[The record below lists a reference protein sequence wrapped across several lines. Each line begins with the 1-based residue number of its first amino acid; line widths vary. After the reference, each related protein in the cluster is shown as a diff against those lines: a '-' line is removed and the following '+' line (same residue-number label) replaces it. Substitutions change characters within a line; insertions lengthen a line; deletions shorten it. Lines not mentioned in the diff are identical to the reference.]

1 MDKIDILSIFEGE
14 GFMLE
19 RRITRD
25 AEKTLEK
32 MPDKH
37 FCQVYSAIESLRVTP
52 EPEDSKELISNVRPK
67 RRRKDIGEYRII
79 YWHDETVL
87 FIDVV
92 GKRNDGEVYKKAK
105 RKGIL

>member
-1 MDKIDILSIFEGE
+1 
-14 GFMLE
+14 MLK

-25 AEKTLEK
+25 VGKTMDK

-37 FCQVYSAIESLRVTP
+37 FCQVYDAIEALRVDP
-52 EPEDSKELISNVRPK
+52 EPGDSKELASRVTPR
-67 RRRKDIGEYRII
+67 RRRKDAGEYRIV
-79 YWHDETVL
+79 YWHDNETL

-92 GKRNDGEVYKKAK
+92 GKRNDDAVYKKAK